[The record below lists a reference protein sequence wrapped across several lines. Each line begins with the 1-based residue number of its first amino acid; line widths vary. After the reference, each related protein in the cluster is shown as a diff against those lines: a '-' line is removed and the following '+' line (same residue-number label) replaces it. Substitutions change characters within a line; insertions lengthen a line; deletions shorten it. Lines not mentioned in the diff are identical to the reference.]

1 MKPQL
6 KVRQRFR
13 YFFTTTISGI
23 LGSSAVVDQSFD
35 ACAGVLIP
43 SEMDEIGS
51 DDLGLRRDSAHGLE
65 RIKRRAKLC
74 LKVADFRD
82 GSIASSPIQATFFR
96 SPPVSR
102 HAPPKILLAVGS
114 LLYAPAIPCRSDW
127 RHAIPRGRGVDLILE
142 SSLK

>member
-1 MKPQL
+1 MQSRMSSCRSSANDFDTTEHETPAESSSAFPL
-6 KVRQRFR
+6 LLHDDNQRL
-13 YFFTTTISGI
+13 I

-51 DDLGLRRDSAHGLE
+51 DDPGLRRDSAHGRG

-102 HAPPKILLAVGS
+102 HAPPKSYWL
-114 LLYAPAIPCRSDW
+114 
-127 RHAIPRGRGVDLILE
+127 
-142 SSLK
+142 